1 VRIAPGLS
9 ELPVLVVATGNVDKV
24 EELAAA
30 LPGFQLEVIG
40 SMVGAPDE
48 TGSTYYENAR
58 LKARFGRRSAPID
71 AWAVGED
78 SGIEVV
84 ALDGRPGI
92 HSARWAGDGIAR
104 ILEELEGVEERG
116 ARYVCSVVAH
126 SADGLEIRAEG
137 VLEGSIA
144 LGMRGDG
151 GFGYDPI
158 FVPGA
163 EQRTVA
169 ELGNAWKRT
178 NSHRARAAFSLAEQF
193 GALSHPR
200 PTP

>member
-1 VRIAPGLS
+1 LRIATGLS
-9 ELPVLVVATGNVDKV
+9 ELPLLVVATGNLHKV

-40 SMVGAPDE
+40 SMAGAPDE
-48 TGSTYYENAR
+48 TGSTYYENAL
-58 LKARFGRRSAPID
+58 LKARFGRRSASLD

-78 SGIEVV
+78 SGIEVA

-104 ILEELEGVEERG
+104 ILEELEGVQERG
-116 ARYVCSVVAH
+116 ARYVCSAVAL
-126 SADGLEIRAEG
+126 SANGLEIRAEG

-144 LGMRGDG
+144 LERRGDG

-158 FVPGA
+158 FVPGG
-163 EQRTVA
+163 EQQTVA
-169 ELGNAWKRT
+169 ELGDAWKRA
-178 NSHRARAAFSLAEQF
+178 NSHRARAAFSLAEQLS
-193 GALSHPR
+193 AWSHPR